1 MRSVTRQNIS
11 GTTWPSTSAKYSMT
25 RTAIVTPLPDSSAR
39 YEPSGRISE
48 VRFSGMSLLSLISTC
63 VDRIIRAIRAAP

>member
-1 MRSVTRQNIS
+1 
-11 GTTWPSTSAKYSMT
+11 MT
-25 RTAIVTPLPDSSAR
+25 RTFTVTPSPDSSAR

-63 VDRIIRAIRAAP
+63 VDRIMRAIRAAPW